1 MTNHTLGM
9 MSCYPKGIDQTELN
23 IIDAMIRAAL
33 VEGISLG
40 VFDGEEWAV
49 RNSTDYQEITG
60 EIAATDSTTLR
71 LRDSGGA
78 SCSPVGSD
86 WLPTCKAWTIAGAP
100 DDAAYH
106 LWASLPEG
114 DAHRSVAEIRGSYP
128 KMAVLDECS
137 ALTTITVVVEEA
149 GLPWPLIYTI
159 DVISIADEDAILRQ
173 IADIRYSEIND
184 DGEEQDPEIL
194 KATLESLT
202 LHFALAGDV
211 KTLVDWRN

>member
-1 MTNHTLGM
+1 MTAFEDINGAIIKPNNRADLMRHPAFANLGTDGDGNPRVWRNEY
-9 MSCYPKGIDQTELN
+9 SCRSCTSEQID
-23 IIDAMIRAAL
+23 
-33 VEGISLG
+33 
-40 VFDGEEWAV
+40 W
-49 RNSTDYQEITG
+49 TDDWSCEC
-60 EIAATDSTTLR
+60 DSECPNC
-71 LRDSGGA
+71 GA

-100 DDAAYH
+100 DDATYH